1 MTTNKWQ
8 RDILNDSHTLI
19 AGCSGSGKSVALRSV
34 LTQAIKKSPL
44 RVNLILIDLKRVE
57 LIDFK
62 NAPHT
67 LAYVD
72 RPEEVAPCLDTVM
85 DIIEQRYDR
94 MQANHEKMSSE
105 SDIYVVIDEFADL
118 VLTCNKHCID
128 NIQRIS
134 QIGRA
139 ACVHI
144 ILATQRPTRSDG
156 ILKGAIAVNL
166 ETRLALRCVCKQ
178 DSRNILG
185 INGAEQLP
193 QYGFGIFQRK
203 GYNEVISIDLVP
215 DSDIKR
221 LIDYWTA
228 TYPTLADHRKVNTR
242 PTVNAKPT
250 VSVSVSENKT
260 RKAHEE
266 DLLPNADEWKRV
278 VNAIGKAF
286 LR

>member
-1 MTTNKWQ
+1 MADKINWE
-8 RDILNDSHTLI
+8 RDILSGSHTLI

-34 LTQAIKKSPL
+34 LTEAIRKSPL
-44 RVNLILIDLKRVE
+44 SVNLILIDLKRVE

-62 NAPHT
+62 EAPHT
-67 LAYVD
+67 LSYVD
-72 RPEEVAPCLDTVM
+72 KPEQVAHCLDTVM
-85 DIIEQRYDR
+85 DIIEQRYSR
-94 MQANHEKMSSE
+94 MQANREKMSSE
-105 SDIYVVIDEFADL
+105 SDIYVVVDEFADL
-118 VLTCNKHCID
+118 VLTTSKHVID

-139 ACVHI
+139 ARVHLI
-144 ILATQRPTRSDG
+144 ICTQRPTKEV
-156 ILKGAIAVNL
+156 IKGAITVNL

-185 INGAEQLP
+185 INGAEELP

-203 GYNEVISIDLVP
+203 GYNNKISIDLVP
-215 DSDIKR
+215 DSEIQR
-221 LIDYWTA
+221 LIGYWNKA
-228 TYPTLADHRKVNTR
+228 YPIIMEQKKINSDH
-242 PTVNAKPT
+242 T

-260 RKAHEE
+260 GKAKEE
-266 DLLPNADEWKRV
+266 DLLPNAEEWKRV

>member
-8 RDILNDSHTLI
+8 LDILNDSHTLI

-34 LTQAIKKSPL
+34 LTEAIRKSPL
-44 RVNLILIDLKRVE
+44 RVNFILIDLKRVE

-62 NAPHT
+62 EAPHT
-67 LAYVD
+67 LSYID
-72 RPEEVAPCLDTVM
+72 KPEQVAHCLDTVM
-85 DIIEQRYDR
+85 DIIEQRYSR
-94 MQANHEKMSSE
+94 MQANREKMSSE
-105 SDIYVVIDEFADL
+105 SDIYVVVDEFADL
-118 VLTCNKHCID
+118 VLTTSKHVID

-139 ACVHI
+139 ARVHLI
-144 ILATQRPTRSDG
+144 ICTQRPTKEV
-156 ILKGAIAVNL
+156 IKGAITVNL

-185 INGAEQLP
+185 INGAEELP

-203 GYNEVISIDLVP
+203 GYNNKISIDLVP
-215 DSDIKR
+215 DSEIQR
-221 LIDYWTA
+221 LIAYWQKN
-228 TYPTLADHRKVNTR
+228 YPVIMEQKKINSEH
-242 PTVNAKPT
+242 T

-260 RKAHEE
+260 RKAKEE
-266 DLLPNADEWKRV
+266 DLLPNAEEWKRV

>member
-1 MTTNKWQ
+1 MNSWQ

-19 AGCSGSGKSVALRSV
+19 AGCSGSGKSVALRSI
-34 LTQAIKKSPL
+34 LTQAIRKSPL
-44 RVNLILIDLKRVE
+44 SVNLILIDLKRVE

-62 NAPHT
+62 DAPHT

-72 RPEEVAPCLDTVM
+72 KPEEVAQCLDTVM
-85 DIIEQRYDR
+85 DTIERRYDK
-94 MQANHEKMSSE
+94 MQANREKMSSD

-118 VLTCNKHCID
+118 VLTCSKRVVD

-139 ACVHI
+139 ARVHL

-185 INGAEQLP
+185 INGAEELP
-193 QYGFGIFQRK
+193 RYGYGIFQRK
-203 GYNEVISIDLVP
+203 GYNNIVSIDLVQ
-215 DSDIKR
+215 DSEIEW
-221 LIDYWTA
+221 LIDYWKKNYPGLAEQRKIKTA
-228 TYPTLADHRKVNTR
+228 VS
-242 PTVNAKPT
+242 KPA
-250 VSVSVSENKT
+250 VIIKT
-260 RKAHEE
+260 KTNREE
-266 DLLPNADEWKRV
+266 DLLPNAEEWKRLV
-278 VNAIGKAF
+278 NTLGNAI
-286 LR
+286 LRS